1 MPLLLQLAATDI
13 ISGQGKEA
21 CAARLENGGFEAD
34 DDSFQSFF
42 FGICSSLIL
51 ASDGVKWRVALG
63 FTPLHAISRR
73 NQGRS
78 IYSITTKTKI

>member
-21 CAARLENGGFEAD
+21 CAARLENGGFEAH

-42 FGICSSLIL
+42 FGICE
-51 ASDGVKWRVALG
+51 KR
-63 FTPLHAISRR
+63 FH
-73 NQGRS
+73 
-78 IYSITTKTKI
+78 

>member
-42 FGICSSLIL
+42 FGICSFLIL
-51 ASDGVKWRVALG
+51 A
-63 FTPLHAISRR
+63 
-73 NQGRS
+73 
-78 IYSITTKTKI
+78 